1 MTRRER
7 RRVPSI
13 ASGGPQSIRVEPIAW
28 DSPQGE
34 MARRIRIEVFVK
46 EQRVPPELEL
56 DDTDWIA
63 YHVLAYNDTG
73 TPIATGRLFED
84 PARPNRGRI
93 GRMAVEASARGQG
106 YGNAVL
112 SALMREGLRRGYEK
126 LVLDSQVHAVPFYA
140 KAGFTAFGEE
150 HYDAGIR
157 HRMMEMSA
165 EKARKTLEAG

>member
-1 MTRRER
+1 MVRGRKSK
-7 RRVPSI
+7 VP
-13 ASGGPQSIRVEPIAW
+13 AAGKSGSIRVEPIAW

-56 DDTDWIA
+56 DDTDRIA
-63 YHVLAYNDTG
+63 YHVLSFDETG
-73 TPIATGRLFED
+73 EPVGTGRLFED
-84 PARPNRGRI
+84 PDRPNHGRI
-93 GRMAVEASARGQG
+93 GRMAVAVSARGRG
-106 YGNAVL
+106 HGEAVL
-112 SALMREGLRRGYEK
+112 RVLMREGLGRGYEK

-157 HRMMEMSA
+157 HCMMEMSA
-165 EKARKTLEAG
+165 EKARKTLEAE

>member
-1 MTRRER
+1 MVRGKKPK
-7 RRVPSI
+7 VP
-13 ASGGPQSIRVEPIAW
+13 AAGKSGPIRVEPIAW

-56 DDTDWIA
+56 DDIDRIA
-63 YHVLAYNDTG
+63 YHVLAYDAARK
-73 TPIATGRLFED
+73 PMATGRLFED

-93 GRMAVEASARGQG
+93 GRMAVEPSARGQG

-112 SALMREGLRRGYEK
+112 RALMREGLRRGYEK

-165 EKARKTLEAG
+165 EKARKILDAG